1 MDNRIMRLL
10 PEILNQGGTSMCS
23 SYAVAGLANYF
34 LGTERVDAKK
44 LYQETTFSGGNTL
57 GSVLAKA
64 TINGIPLTSGK
75 RVKIKS
81 SQRVLPGALNLV
93 KVLEKNP
100 VVFSYQIPLGIGMR
114 CLPPDYIMQWPLE
127 THSMVLLDYD
137 EKTKC
142 FWVANSYGDQW
153 ADRGYFRIPAM
164 RMDTPYC
171 NDVYSFT
178 LEI

>member
-1 MDNRIMRLL
+1 MRLL

-23 SYAVAGLANYF
+23 SFAVAGLANY
-34 LGTERVDAKK
+34 LMGNKRVDAKK
-44 LYQETTFSGGNTL
+44 LYEETTLSGGNTL

-64 TINGIPLTSGK
+64 SQNGIPLKDGE

-81 SQRVLPGALNLV
+81 YQRVLPGALNLV
-93 KVLEKNP
+93 NVLKETP
-100 VVFSYQIPLGIGMR
+100 LVFSFQISKLAGFR
-114 CLPPDYIMQWPLE
+114 CLPPDYIMDWPLE

-153 ADRGYFRIPAM
+153 ADRGYFRMPAM

-171 NDVYSFT
+171 SDVYSLT
-178 LEI
+178 LEK